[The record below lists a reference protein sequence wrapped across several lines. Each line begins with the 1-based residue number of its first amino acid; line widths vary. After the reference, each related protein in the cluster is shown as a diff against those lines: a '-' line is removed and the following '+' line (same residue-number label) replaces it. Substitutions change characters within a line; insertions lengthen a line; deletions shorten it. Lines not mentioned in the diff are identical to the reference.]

1 MRYTLLELTQRI
13 LEALESDEVNDIGD
27 TTESLAV
34 ANIIKE
40 CYYDI
45 TGEVETQ
52 EYHSLFHLDASTDN
66 LKPTL
71 MYLPENVL
79 NIEALSYNIGESVT
93 ETNFRP
99 LVYKTLPEFM
109 EILNNLDVNETWVG
123 TQEITLNGQL
133 FNIKFRNDQ
142 CPHYWTSPD
151 DRIILFDA
159 FDASIETT
167 LTSSRTYGIGGVIR
181 LFEMTNSYVPPLDP
195 RHFQLL
201 LNASKAQ
208 AFVEIKQTANEKA
221 DRKERRN
228 RLLVQKTRDSTDNR
242 VEVRRH
248 KGFGR

>member
-27 TTESLAV
+27 TTESLTV

-45 TGEVETQ
+45 TGEMETQ
-52 EYHSLFHLDASTDN
+52 ELHSLFHLDASTDDT
-66 LKPTL
+66 KPCL

-79 NIEALSYNIGESVT
+79 NIEALSYNIGDSVID
-93 ETNFRP
+93 TNFRP
-99 LVYKTLPEFM
+99 LTYKTLPEFM
-109 EILNNLDVNETWVG
+109 KLVNNLDVDETFVG
-123 TQEITLNGQL
+123 SQVVSLNGQD
-133 FNIKFRNDQ
+133 FNIKFRNDES
-142 CPHYWTSPD
+142 PRYWTSPD
-151 DRIILFDA
+151 DRVILFDS
-159 FDASIETT
+159 FDSSYETT

-181 LFEMTNSYVPPLDP
+181 LFSMTNTFVPPLDP

-201 LNASKAQ
+201 LNAAKAQ

-228 RLLVQKTRDSTDNR
+228 RLLVQKTRNSTDNR